1 MASTTHINVTAHCLL
16 ASQGEFWPL
25 YSQVPVSGSCELFLL
40 TAGPALQSPE
50 TGVSHPVSSL
60 YPALISS
67 KDFRL
72 SFELSLKDGCKFCA
86 FSSIC
91 LRSTSFCY
99 PCPSR
104 QGRYVSLHSNNQ
116 RKKKK
121 SAYLCLLCRR
131 RSRELQTCLFCRQD
145 ALHTPGTP
153 PFFPAHYT
161 SHVLWLK
168 INKTY
173 NCFFL
178 LEPRSTPLEEGSLNF
193 THPLLHSLQTSSSL
207 VCTETSFCQMGQ
219 RHRKEKEKRGFE
231 KWWVGK
237 IAVWLQSFHLPVPQ
251 KKEKGNN
258 SNYYTLIVALKYLLL
273 DTKGVS
279 PIINLTFQQSSR
291 RINLHT
297 YESLCFSSWWPK
309 RK

>member
-1 MASTTHINVTAHCLL
+1 MPSPAFVS
-16 ASQGEFWPL
+16 E
-25 YSQVPVSGSCELFLL
+25 VP
-40 TAGPALQSPE
+40 
-50 TGVSHPVSSL
+50 
-60 YPALISS
+60 
-67 KDFRL
+67 
-72 SFELSLKDGCKFCA
+72 A
-86 FSSIC
+86 FVI
-91 LRSTSFCY
+91 LVPTSRADTSVY
-99 PCPSR
+99 T
-104 QGRYVSLHSNNQ
+104 QITKEE
-116 RKKKK
+116 KKP
-121 SAYLCLLCRR
+121 AYLCLLCRR

-145 ALHTPGTP
+145 ALRTPGTP
-153 PFFPAHYT
+153 PFFPAYYT

-207 VCTETSFCQMGQ
+207 VCTETSFCTNGTAAQKIK
-219 RHRKEKEKRGFE
+219 RKKGGLK
-231 KWWVGK
+231 KWWVDK

-258 SNYYTLIVALKYLLL
+258 SNCYTLIVALKYLLL

-279 PIINLTFQQSSR
+279 PIIDLAFQQSSR

-297 YESLCFSSWWPK
+297 YESLCFSNWWPK
-309 RK
+309 HK